1 MFKLDVF
8 ELDIKTPIMIKANDK
23 DTRVTSNEVKLGHV
37 CICKILFKSNT
48 KDQKKH
54 KSVALVSLML
64 TLNRFSS
71 DIGR

>member
-48 KDQKKH
+48 KDQKKTQ
-54 KSVALVSLML
+54 K
-64 TLNRFSS
+64 RSS
-71 DIGR
+71 GVFNVNFE

>member
-48 KDQKKH
+48 KDKKKIQK
-54 KSVALVSLML
+54 
-64 TLNRFSS
+64 RSS
-71 DIGR
+71 GVFNVNFE

>member
-23 DTRVTSNEVKLGHV
+23 DTRVTSNEVRLGHV

-48 KDQKKH
+48 KDQKKIQ
-54 KSVALVSLML
+54 K
-64 TLNRFSS
+64 RSS
-71 DIGR
+71 GVFNVNFE

>member
-8 ELDIKTPIMIKANDK
+8 ELDIKTPIMMKANDK

-48 KDQKKH
+48 KDQKKIQ
-54 KSVALVSLML
+54 
-64 TLNRFSS
+64 TRSS
-71 DIGR
+71 GVFNVNFE

>member
-8 ELDIKTPIMIKANDK
+8 ELDIKTPIMIKANNK

-48 KDQKKH
+48 KDQKKIQ
-54 KSVALVSLML
+54 K
-64 TLNRFSS
+64 RSS
-71 DIGR
+71 GVFNVNFE

>member
-8 ELDIKTPIMIKANDK
+8 ELDIKTPLMIKANDK

-48 KDQKKH
+48 KDQKKIQ
-54 KSVALVSLML
+54 K
-64 TLNRFSS
+64 RSS
-71 DIGR
+71 GVFNVNFE

>member
-48 KDQKKH
+48 KDQKKIQ
-54 KSVALVSLML
+54 K
-64 TLNRFSS
+64 RSS
-71 DIGR
+71 GVFNVNFE

>member
-48 KDQKKH
+48 KDQKKNT
-54 KSVALVSLML
+54 KA
-64 TLNRFSS
+64 
-71 DIGR
+71 